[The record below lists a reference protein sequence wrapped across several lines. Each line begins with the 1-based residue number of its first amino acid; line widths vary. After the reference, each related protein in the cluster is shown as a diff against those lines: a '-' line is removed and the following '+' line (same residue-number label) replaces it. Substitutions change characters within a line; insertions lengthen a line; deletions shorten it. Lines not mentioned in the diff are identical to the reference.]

1 MNDKTSTTDETDS
14 VISRSLR
21 ELLTL
26 VGKLDLRLNVI
37 EEQVKKID
45 GVQKSLNSL
54 TTRVRFLEDEIHKV
68 KDKHIEIE
76 KSAEMI
82 SDLYDDMKDST
93 LKTNSE
99 IKSMKKTVE
108 MVDSNTKQIETVVMT
123 NKDNQQA
130 ILDTIEDIQC
140 RSMKQNLVFHGLR
153 EDKHEDTESRL
164 KDFIYYELCIEKNIE
179 FTNVHRF
186 GRHVFGKSRPI
197 VAVFMYQK
205 DLQLVRKNA
214 HYLKDT
220 NFWINEQ
227 FPKAV
232 EQRRRELYPILRS
245 HKRAG
250 HQVKLVRDRLYIDNQ
265 LYDGQETP
273 SRSCSII
280 QC

>member
-1 MNDKTSTTDETDS
+1 
-14 VISRSLR
+14 
-21 ELLTL
+21 
-26 VGKLDLRLNVI
+26 
-37 EEQVKKID
+37 
-45 GVQKSLNSL
+45 
-54 TTRVRFLEDEIHKV
+54 
-68 KDKHIEIE
+68 
-76 KSAEMI
+76 MI

-140 RSMKQNLVFHGLR
+140 RSMKQSLVFHGLR

-273 SRSCSII
+273 SRSFSEVVLSSNVNNGRIVKKRSRVPSSPSMHNNAPLSSRPRLSSDREPE
-280 QC
+280 QSRVPPSTPGQPVEERRVSEGNLVLAQSGQSRVAS